1 MAFAVR
7 STSSISMAKSFA
19 KSSNARLSVVSRA
32 SEQEPATPA
41 PSTSE
46 SAPQKVVSTSAP
58 EEVVS
63 TSGYTKPTP
72 PPAPFA
78 ATLGDVMN
86 FGGAAPEITNGRL
99 AMVGFVAALGAE
111 LSSGESVLRQIGDE
125 PTLINITF
133 LLFIA
138 ASLIPMFQN
147 KKAEAFGP
155 FTPNAELLNGRAA
168 MIGFAALL
176 AFEATNGAAMF

>member
-7 STSSISMAKSFA
+7 STSSISMARSFA
-19 KSSNARLSVVSRA
+19 KTSNARLSVVSRA
-32 SEQEPATPA
+32 FEQDPATPA
-41 PSTSE
+41 PSTTE
-46 SAPQKVVSTSAP
+46 SAP

-63 TSGYTKPTP
+63 TSGYTKPAP

-78 ATLGDVMN
+78 ASLGDVMN

-125 PTLINITF
+125 PTLINMTF

-147 KKAEAFGP
+147 KKAEAVGP

-168 MIGFAALL
+168 MIGFAASL

>member
-58 EEVVS
+58 EE
-63 TSGYTKPTP
+63 
-72 PPAPFA
+72 
-78 ATLGDVMN
+78 
-86 FGGAAPEITNGRL
+86 
-99 AMVGFVAALGAE
+99 
-111 LSSGESVLRQIGDE
+111 
-125 PTLINITF
+125 
-133 LLFIA
+133 
-138 ASLIPMFQN
+138 N
-147 KKAEAFGP
+147 KKAESFGP